1 MARGTGTKLIA
12 DNRRARHDFELLERF
27 EAGIILT
34 GTEVK
39 SLRLG
44 KVNLKEA
51 FCRIKDGEVFVNNM
65 NISPYE
71 EGNRENHDPT
81 RVRKLLLHHAEIDK
95 LTRKVDERGFSLVPT
110 RIYFKESRAKLE
122 IGLARGKQLHDK
134 RESLKRKEADREMAK
149 AIKSSRS

>member
-1 MARGTGTKLIA
+1 MGIKIIA
-12 DNRRARHDFELLERF
+12 TNKKAYHDYYIEDVF
-27 EAGIILT
+27 EAGIMLT

-71 EGNRENHDPT
+71 QGGRENPADPT
-81 RVRKLLLHHAEIDK
+81 RMRKLLLHKEEIAK
-95 LTRKVDERGFSLVPT
+95 LMRKVDEKGLSLVPT
-110 RIYFKESRAKLE
+110 QIYFKESRAKLE
-122 IGLARGKQLHDK
+122 IGVGRGKKLHDK
-134 RESLKRKEADREMAK
+134 RETLKEKEAGREMAK
-149 AIKSSRS
+149 ALKAGRHD

>member
-1 MARGTGTKLIA
+1 MGIKIIA
-12 DNRRARHDFELLERF
+12 TNKKAYHDYYIEDVF
-27 EAGIILT
+27 EAGIMLS

-71 EGNRENHDPT
+71 QGGRENPSDPT
-81 RVRKLLLHHAEIDK
+81 RMRKLLLHKEEIAK
-95 LTRKVDERGFSLVPT
+95 LMRKVDEKGLSLVPT
-110 RIYFKESRAKLE
+110 QIYFKESRAKLE
-122 IGLARGKQLHDK
+122 IGVGRGKKLHDK
-134 RESLKRKEADREMAK
+134 RETLKEKEAGREMAK
-149 AIKSSRS
+149 ALKAGRHD